1 MPATTDAR
9 ARSSRRRFMSY
20 AAIAGCGLLA
30 PGRLARA
37 ASRPER
43 ELSFLNLHTGERLR
57 SVYWQ
62 EGRYLPE
69 SLTEI
74 DYLLRDFRTGDIK
87 PIDTR
92 LLDLLSEVNAE
103 LGNDEPLHVISGYR
117 SPKTNAMLAAR
128 SGGVATNSYHLKGM
142 AIDVRLPGCALKR
155 LRDAGIS
162 LQRGGVGFYPRSN
175 FVHLDTGPV
184 RTW

>member
-1 MPATTDAR
+1 M
-9 ARSSRRRFMSY
+9 
-20 AAIAGCGLLA
+20 
-30 PGRLARA
+30 RA
-37 ASRPER
+37 ATRPER

-57 SVYWQ
+57 TVYWQ
-62 EGRYLPE
+62 DGRYLPE
-69 SLTEI
+69 SLTDI

-92 LLDLLSEVNAE
+92 LLDLLTEVNAQT
-103 LGNDEPLHVISGYR
+103 GASEPLHVISGYR
-117 SPKTNAMLAAR
+117 SPETNAMLAAR
-128 SGGVATNSYHLKGM
+128 SGGVAKNSYHLKGM

-155 LRDAGIS
+155 LRSVGIS
-162 LQRGGVGFYPRSN
+162 LQRGGVGYYPKSN